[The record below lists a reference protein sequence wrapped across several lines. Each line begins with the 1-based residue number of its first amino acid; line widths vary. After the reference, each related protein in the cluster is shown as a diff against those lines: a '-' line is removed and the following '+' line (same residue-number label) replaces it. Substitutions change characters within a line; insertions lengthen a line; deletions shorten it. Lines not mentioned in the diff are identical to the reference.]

1 MGSQYIVPHPA
12 LVLRE
17 SFFDPASDAPD
28 REAAMATAVT
38 FAWEKAQE
46 GLRAILEF
54 GALLCRVEEWLKAR
68 GGVRRGP
75 GAVSLAAWLRDHCPQ
90 VNYKTA
96 MGYRAAALGLRE
108 AAKLAADRPLLH
120 FSRRIAAAQGYEIRI
135 MDYKGFPSKV
145 KGDRKRMEESF
156 DIALGQAREMLS
168 GVDLE
173 EYEDILF
180 IGKSIG
186 NIVAAKI
193 ASESPAKERIRMI
206 LYTPLDDT
214 FTFSFG
220 KEAIAFTGDDDPWV
234 GREKSRISALC
245 EARGIPCTVI
255 PQANHSLESG
265 DVFSDLKELYRIMET
280 TERFIVRPGEE

>member
-1 MGSQYIVPHPA
+1 MS
-12 LVLRE
+12 
-17 SFFDPASDAPD
+17 
-28 REAAMATAVT
+28 
-38 FAWEKAQE
+38 
-46 GLRAILEF
+46 
-54 GALLCRVEEWLKAR
+54 
-68 GGVRRGP
+68 
-75 GAVSLAAWLRDHCPQ
+75 
-90 VNYKTA
+90 
-96 MGYRAAALGLRE
+96 
-108 AAKLAADRPLLH
+108 KLAVFFPGIGYTADRPLLH

-186 NIVAAKI
+186 TIVAAKI

-214 FTFSFG
+214 FTFISTPADGNSASLNKSPDGRIASFG
-220 KEAIAFTGDDDPWV
+220 KAIAFTGDDDPWV

-245 EARGIPCTVI
+245 QERGIPCTVI

-265 DVFSDLKELYRIMET
+265 DVFSDLKELYRIMEE
-280 TERFIVRPGEE
+280 TEKFIVGANGE